1 MALSFRARFDM
12 EEVYHN
18 SFLKHAWGSEEIPY
32 WFPLQTNEEFNITF
46 QSDDQG
52 FKVQNILLLRHA
64 VDTEAQQKTSHWEHQ
79 NFPINISFE
88 SLAEFKYLWIA
99 LTNQNCIN

>member
-1 MALSFRARFDM
+1 LAIVLRFSVELLVPDGMVFAEQSSMALLFRARFDS

-32 WFPLQTNEEFNITF
+32 WFPLQRNEEFNITF

-52 FKVQNILLLRHA
+52 FKVH
-64 VDTEAQQKTSHWEHQ
+64 DTH
-79 NFPINISFE
+79 
-88 SLAEFKYLWIA
+88 L
-99 LTNQNCIN
+99 